1 MLVREAR
8 ASISTRRRLKLH
20 SKKFPWLAIKMRRYA
35 LVGVLVAALSCAR
48 QATAWDDTYASPRIR
63 AQVGAVRART
73 RLAVRLQR
81 AWRRRRDAQVAPV

>member
-48 QATAWDDTYASPRIR
+48 QATAWDSTCWDFNS
-63 AQVGAVRART
+63 VRAS
-73 RLAVRLQR
+73 LWLPFSKGDIQS
-81 AWRRRRDAQVAPV
+81 RR